1 MHAFGI
7 GTVMRYGYPYGCCRK
22 ARFGGE
28 GVKDV
33 GDAHRTVVFPVGFA
47 FAAAFGDVKRQWPCV
62 RAFIEHGAKR
72 DDITYVIVFC
82 DT

>member
-1 MHAFGI
+1 
-7 GTVMRYGYPYGCCRK
+7 MRYGYPYGCCRK